1 MALCKF
7 NPKLVSQVYF
17 EKSKIESVYRGW
29 KISLPRLYVSLSK
42 ERNINSNNEIQQL
55 IQVVNQTKENSDIKG
70 LNFYGKQG
78 LEAVEI
84 LYTHKIIDSKMYEE
98 IHSEI
103 KFSLIAA
110 EAAYKKLINQN
121 FYPDKLFS
129 DDFYG
134 DISFT
139 DDLKAKTSYEL
150 MVDMKKTTDEAIQK
164 YIEQQRQELN
174 TISNFDSNLFIESLN
189 SGNVSNPDA

>member
-17 EKSKIESVYRGW
+17 EKSKIESVYRCW

-55 IQVVNQTKENSDIKG
+55 IQVVNQTKENSDIKC

-84 LYTHKIIDSKMYEE
+84 LYANKVIDSKMYET

-110 EAAYKKLINQN
+110 EEAYKKLINQN

-129 DDFYG
+129 DDFSG

-150 MVDMKKTTDEAIQK
+150 MVDMKKTTEEAIQK

-174 TISNFDSNLFIESLN
+174 TVLNFDFNLFLDSLK